1 MADEP
6 TDDVL
11 EIDLVETLGVSGV
24 TSAEML
30 TLYIPNKDK
39 HGREFGTQR
48 KWVLRAAELL
58 AYIGGGV
65 TIMPL
70 VEGGWLNR
78 RRQIDASSAA
88 IAFFESEEGRAIAI
102 MPRRRG
108 PTPSTHST

>member
-11 EIDLVETLGVSGV
+11 EIDLAETLGVSGV

-58 AYIGGGV
+58 ANIGGGV
-65 TIMPL
+65 TIEAL
-70 VEGGWLNR
+70 VKSPDVESVV
-78 RRQIDASSAA
+78 SSPHDSGQFLMLERVSACGYLA
-88 IAFFESEEGRAIAI
+88 YD
-102 MPRRRG
+102 
-108 PTPSTHST
+108 